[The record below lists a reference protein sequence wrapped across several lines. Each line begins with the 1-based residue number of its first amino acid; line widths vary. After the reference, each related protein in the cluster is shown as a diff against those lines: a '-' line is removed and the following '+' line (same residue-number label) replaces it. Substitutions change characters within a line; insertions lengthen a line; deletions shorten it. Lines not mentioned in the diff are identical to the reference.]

1 MSSALKAAALTVDAK
16 IYKKILGLETTLI
29 VISSEEIPHV
39 MKLVKSLKDSGLLI
53 KSGGEITSNESWE

>member
-1 MSSALKAAALTVDAK
+1 M
-16 IYKKILGLETTLI
+16 GTTLI
-29 VISSEEIPHV
+29 IISIEETPHV